1 MNDLVYSLNGGLV
14 TDQNKISTI
23 SKVDINSIQKL
34 IRNYKQDLECFGE
47 LGFELQKIAKTNKKI
62 YFLNEQQATLLLTYM
77 KNSESVRN
85 AKKVLVF
92 AFYQMKEKLRSLE
105 QEQEKARF
113 KSLSDENQ
121 RLNSLNHHQKIGYKS
136 QLKQQKEKYENKIK
150 ALKYDLEN
158 KKELSFKRK
167 LSQKE
172 LLELRKIL
180 AKDYNIV
187 CFKEWEMSLFAEKI
201 GKNSVFEVVL
211 NKLEKELNYW
221 KNYEKYEEKWKKNI
235 KELKMK
241 LVDKLKKAY
250 DYKKELYKAEKGSS
264 SKEYHIENAE
274 IFQDFI
280 ELELLQCEDI
290 ERRYFLMQIYRYGYQ
305 NIRSLNSKLA
315 FKAKLD
321 NDDINFIKILKEANI
336 LHALNEIYT
345 TKEVKKIAKD

>member
-23 SKVDINSIQKL
+23 SKVDINSIQRL

-113 KSLSDENQ
+113 KSLSDENL

-136 QLKQQKEKYENKIK
+136 QLAQQKEKYENKIK
-150 ALKYDLEN
+150 ALQYDLEN

-167 LSQKE
+167 LSKEE

-180 AKDYNIV
+180 ARDYGIL
-187 CFKEWEMSLFAEKI
+187 CIKEWEFEFLAEKI
-201 GKNSVFEVVL
+201 ALESTKMTTWDAVVK
-211 NKLEKELNYW
+211 KLKQSLDYW
-221 KNYEKYEEKWKKNI
+221 QNYEEYEEKW
-235 KELKMK
+235 
-241 LVDKLKKAY
+241 
-250 DYKKELYKAEKGSS
+250 
-264 SKEYHIENAE
+264 
-274 IFQDFI
+274 
-280 ELELLQCEDI
+280 
-290 ERRYFLMQIYRYGYQ
+290 R
-305 NIRSLNSKLA
+305 
-315 FKAKLD
+315 
-321 NDDINFIKILKEANI
+321 KILRR
-336 LHALNEIYT
+336 
-345 TKEVKKIAKD
+345 

>member
-23 SKVDINSIQKL
+23 SKVDINSIQRL

-62 YFLNEQQATLLLTYM
+62 YYLNEQQATLLLTYM

-113 KSLSDENQ
+113 KSLSDENL

-136 QLKQQKEKYENKIK
+136 QLAQQKEKYENKIK
-150 ALKYDLEN
+150 ALQYDLEH

-167 LSQKE
+167 LSKEE

-180 AKDYNIV
+180 ARDYGMI
-187 CFKEWEMSLFAEKI
+187 CIKEWEFEFLAEKI
-201 GKNSVFEVVL
+201 ALESTKMTTWDAVVK
-211 NKLEKELNYW
+211 KLKQSLDYW
-221 KNYEKYEEKWKKNI
+221 QNYEEYEEKW
-235 KELKMK
+235 
-241 LVDKLKKAY
+241 
-250 DYKKELYKAEKGSS
+250 
-264 SKEYHIENAE
+264 
-274 IFQDFI
+274 
-280 ELELLQCEDI
+280 
-290 ERRYFLMQIYRYGYQ
+290 R
-305 NIRSLNSKLA
+305 
-315 FKAKLD
+315 
-321 NDDINFIKILKEANI
+321 KILRR
-336 LHALNEIYT
+336 
-345 TKEVKKIAKD
+345 

>member
-23 SKVDINSIQKL
+23 SKVDINSIQRL

-62 YFLNEQQATLLLTYM
+62 YYLNEQQATLLLTYM

-113 KSLSDENQ
+113 KSLSDENL

-136 QLKQQKEKYENKIK
+136 QLAQQKEHYENKIK
-150 ALKYDLEN
+150 ALKYDLEH

-167 LSQKE
+167 LSKEE

-180 AKDYNIV
+180 ARDYGIL
-187 CFKEWEMSLFAEKI
+187 CIKEWEFEFLAEKI
-201 GKNSVFEVVL
+201 ALESTKMTTWDAVV
-211 NKLEKELNYW
+211 K
-221 KNYEKYEEKWKKNI
+221 
-235 KELKMK
+235 
-241 LVDKLKKAY
+241 KLKQSL
-250 DYKKELYKAEKGSS
+250 DYW
-264 SKEYHIENAE
+264 
-274 IFQDFI
+274 Q
-280 ELELLQCEDI
+280 
-290 ERRYFLMQIYRYGYQ
+290 
-305 NIRSLNSKLA
+305 
-315 FKAKLD
+315 
-321 NDDINFIKILKEANI
+321 
-336 LHALNEIYT
+336 
-345 TKEVKKIAKD
+345 

>member
-23 SKVDINSIQKL
+23 SKVDINSIQRL

-113 KSLSDENQ
+113 KTLSDENL

-136 QLKQQKEKYENKIK
+136 QLAQQKEHYENKIK
-150 ALKYDLEN
+150 ALKYDLEK

-167 LSQKE
+167 LSKEE

-180 AKDYNIV
+180 ARDYGMI
-187 CFKEWEMSLFAEKI
+187 CIKEWEFEFLAEKI
-201 GKNSVFEVVL
+201 ALESTKMTTWDAVVK
-211 NKLEKELNYW
+211 KLKQSLDYW
-221 KNYEKYEEKWKKNI
+221 QNYEEYEEKW
-235 KELKMK
+235 
-241 LVDKLKKAY
+241 
-250 DYKKELYKAEKGSS
+250 
-264 SKEYHIENAE
+264 
-274 IFQDFI
+274 
-280 ELELLQCEDI
+280 
-290 ERRYFLMQIYRYGYQ
+290 R
-305 NIRSLNSKLA
+305 
-315 FKAKLD
+315 
-321 NDDINFIKILKEANI
+321 KILRR
-336 LHALNEIYT
+336 
-345 TKEVKKIAKD
+345 

>member
-23 SKVDINSIQKL
+23 SKVDINSIQRL

-62 YFLNEQQATLLLTYM
+62 YYLNEQQATLLLTYM

-136 QLKQQKEKYENKIK
+136 QLAQQKEKYENKIK
-150 ALKYDLEN
+150 ALQYDLEK

-167 LSQKE
+167 LSKEE

-180 AKDYNIV
+180 ARDYGMI
-187 CFKEWEMSLFAEKI
+187 CIKEWEFEFLAEKI
-201 GKNSVFEVVL
+201 ALESTKMTTWDAVVK
-211 NKLEKELNYW
+211 KLKQSLDYW
-221 KNYEKYEEKWKKNI
+221 QNYEEYEEKW
-235 KELKMK
+235 
-241 LVDKLKKAY
+241 
-250 DYKKELYKAEKGSS
+250 
-264 SKEYHIENAE
+264 
-274 IFQDFI
+274 
-280 ELELLQCEDI
+280 
-290 ERRYFLMQIYRYGYQ
+290 R
-305 NIRSLNSKLA
+305 
-315 FKAKLD
+315 
-321 NDDINFIKILKEANI
+321 KILRR
-336 LHALNEIYT
+336 
-345 TKEVKKIAKD
+345 

>member
-1 MNDLVYSLNGGLV
+1 GGLV

-23 SKVDINSIQKL
+23 SKVDINSIQRL

-62 YFLNEQQATLLLTYM
+62 YYLNEQQATLLLTYM

-136 QLKQQKEKYENKIK
+136 QLAQQKEKYENKIK
-150 ALKYDLEN
+150 ALQYDLEK

-167 LSQKE
+167 LSKEE

-180 AKDYNIV
+180 ARDYGIL
-187 CFKEWEMSLFAEKI
+187 CIKEWEMSLVAEKI
-201 GKNSVFEVVL
+201 GKDTVFEAVVK
-211 NKLEKELNYW
+211 KLKQSLDYW
-221 KNYEKYEEKWKKNI
+221 QNYEEYEEKW
-235 KELKMK
+235 
-241 LVDKLKKAY
+241 
-250 DYKKELYKAEKGSS
+250 
-264 SKEYHIENAE
+264 
-274 IFQDFI
+274 
-280 ELELLQCEDI
+280 
-290 ERRYFLMQIYRYGYQ
+290 R
-305 NIRSLNSKLA
+305 
-315 FKAKLD
+315 
-321 NDDINFIKILKEANI
+321 KILRS
-336 LHALNEIYT
+336 
-345 TKEVKKIAKD
+345 

>member
-23 SKVDINSIQKL
+23 SKVDINSIQRL
-34 IRNYKQDLECFGE
+34 IRNYKQDLECFGK

-113 KSLSDENQ
+113 KVLSNENK

-136 QLKQQKEKYENKIK
+136 QLAQQKEKYENKIK
-150 ALKYDLEN
+150 ALQYDLEHKN
-158 KKELSFKRK
+158 ELSFKRK

-180 AKDYNIV
+180 AKDYDMV
-187 CFKEWEMSLFAEKI
+187 CIKEWEFEFLAEKI
-201 GKNSVFEVVL
+201 ALESTRITTWDAVVK
-211 NKLEKELNYW
+211 KLKQSLDYW
-221 KNYEKYEEKWKKNI
+221 QNYEEYEEKWKKI
-235 KELKMK
+235 L
-241 LVDKLKKAY
+241 
-250 DYKKELYKAEKGSS
+250 
-264 SKEYHIENAE
+264 
-274 IFQDFI
+274 
-280 ELELLQCEDI
+280 
-290 ERRYFLMQIYRYGYQ
+290 RR
-305 NIRSLNSKLA
+305 
-315 FKAKLD
+315 
-321 NDDINFIKILKEANI
+321 
-336 LHALNEIYT
+336 
-345 TKEVKKIAKD
+345 